1 MPALTEPWIPR
12 FARNDNRLKE
22 EGIAST
28 RDWMNTLPQVTQ
40 SWNIPRAGLRLK
52 LVRIMQSIRKPV
64 LGGMAILV
72 LFAGL
77 SSATETPKKPTDV
90 PASVIAHLPLPQATG
105 NQMLLQK
112 EEGKTYLYV
121 QQASKQGFM
130 IVDVSK
136 PEKPN
141 LLKRTAESS
150 QATAGNLEMV
160 SPDVA
165 IAVAP
170 EKKPT
175 TLTSS
180 NHPSETVRV
189 LDLSDPRNPKT
200 LQEFTGVTGVLPDG
214 GHGLIYLTNN
224 DGLWVLRYS
233 RPALL
238 EPAKKKR
245 PCDSETEIMAMPPD
259 CD

>member
-1 MPALTEPWIPR
+1 MKTFRGAVVPVCTVALFSLLVALAPAKDEP
-12 FARNDNRLKE
+12 
-22 EGIAST
+22 
-28 RDWMNTLPQVTQ
+28 
-40 SWNIPRAGLRLK
+40 
-52 LVRIMQSIRKPV
+52 
-64 LGGMAILV
+64 
-72 LFAGL
+72 
-77 SSATETPKKPTDV
+77 PKKPTDV
-90 PASVIAHLPLPQATG
+90 PATVIAHLPLPQATG

-112 EEGKTYLYV
+112 EEGKQYLYV

-141 LLKRTAESS
+141 LLKRTAEPN
-150 QATAGNLEMV
+150 ATTAGNMEMV

-165 IAVAP
+165 IAESP
-170 EKKPT
+170 EKKPG

-180 NHPSETVRV
+180 NHPTQTVRI

-200 LQEFTGVTGVLPDG
+200 LQEFNGVTSLLPDG

-224 DGLWVLRYS
+224 EGLWILRYN

-245 PCDSETEIMAMPPD
+245 PCDSNSDLMAMPPD